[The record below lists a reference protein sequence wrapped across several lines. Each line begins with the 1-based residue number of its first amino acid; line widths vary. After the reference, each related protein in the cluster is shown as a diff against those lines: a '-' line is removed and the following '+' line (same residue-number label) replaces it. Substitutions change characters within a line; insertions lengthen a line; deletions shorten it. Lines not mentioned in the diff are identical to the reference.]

1 MNKTILLT
9 LINTISQTSP
19 EAQTLVKNYVGSNGK
34 IEQIKSTVKVF
45 NALNDLKE
53 TYAGTPV
60 ATVLEAVTT
69 DKEVVDQIEDF
80 ITSAEELEINLTD
93 EQVETVYQKMKNVKS
108 VATSKVIELLGARL
122 NALGSLFTMFN

>member
-80 ITSAEELEINLTD
+80 ITSAEQLEINLTD

-122 NALGSLFTMFN
+122 NALGSLFTMFK

>member
-60 ATVLEAVTT
+60 ATVLDAVTT

-80 ITSAEELEINLTD
+80 ITSAEQLEINLTD

-108 VATSKVIELLGARL
+108 VATSKVIEILGARL
-122 NALGSLFTMFN
+122 NILGSLFNIFK

>member
-34 IEQIKSTVKVF
+34 IEQIKSTVQVF
-45 NALNDLKE
+45 NALNGLKE

-80 ITSAEELEINLTD
+80 ITSAEQLEINLTD

>member
-34 IEQIKSTVKVF
+34 IEQIKSTVQVF
-45 NALNDLKE
+45 NALNGLKE

-69 DKEVVDQIEDF
+69 NKEIVDQIEDF
-80 ITSAEELEINLTD
+80 ITSAEQLEINLTD

>member
-34 IEQIKSTVKVF
+34 IEQIKSTVQVF
-45 NALNDLKE
+45 NALNGLKE

-69 DKEVVDQIEDF
+69 NKEIVDQIEDF
-80 ITSAEELEINLTD
+80 ITSAEQLEINLTD

-122 NALGSLFTMFN
+122 NVLGSLFTMFN

>member
-34 IEQIKSTVKVF
+34 IEQIKSTVQVF

-60 ATVLEAVTT
+60 ATVLDAVTA

-80 ITSAEELEINLTD
+80 ITSAEQLEINLTD

-122 NALGSLFTMFN
+122 NILGSLFTMFK

>member
-34 IEQIKSTVKVF
+34 IEQIKSTVQVF

-80 ITSAEELEINLTD
+80 ITSAEQLEINLTD

-122 NALGSLFTMFN
+122 NILGSLLTMFN

>member
-45 NALNDLKE
+45 NVLNDLKE

-80 ITSAEELEINLTD
+80 ITSAEQLEINLTD

>member
-9 LINTISQTSP
+9 LINTISQTSS

-34 IEQIKSTVKVF
+34 IEQIKSTVQVF

-60 ATVLEAVTT
+60 ATVLDAVTA

-80 ITSAEELEINLTD
+80 ITSAEQLEINLTD

-122 NALGSLFTMFN
+122 NILGSLFTMFK

>member
-34 IEQIKSTVKVF
+34 IEQIKSTVQVF

-80 ITSAEELEINLTD
+80 ITSAEQLEINLTD

-108 VATSKVIELLGARL
+108 VATSKVIEILGARL
-122 NALGSLFTMFN
+122 NILGSLFTMFK

>member
-80 ITSAEELEINLTD
+80 ITSAEQLEINLTD

-108 VATSKVIELLGARL
+108 VATSKVIEILGARL
-122 NALGSLFTMFN
+122 NILGSLFNIFK

>member
-34 IEQIKSTVKVF
+34 IEQIKSTVQVF

-80 ITSAEELEINLTD
+80 ITSAEQLEINLTD

-122 NALGSLFTMFN
+122 NALGSLFTMFK

>member
-60 ATVLEAVTT
+60 ATVLDAVTT

-80 ITSAEELEINLTD
+80 ITSAEQLEINLTD

-122 NALGSLFTMFN
+122 NALGSLFTMFK

>member
-80 ITSAEELEINLTD
+80 ITSAEQLEINLTD

-122 NALGSLFTMFN
+122 NILGSLFNIFK

>member
-34 IEQIKSTVKVF
+34 IEQIKSTVQVF

-60 ATVLEAVTT
+60 ATVLDAVTT

-80 ITSAEELEINLTD
+80 ITSAEQLEINLTD

-108 VATSKVIELLGARL
+108 VATSKVIEILGARL
-122 NALGSLFTMFN
+122 NILGSLFTMFK

>member
-34 IEQIKSTVKVF
+34 IEQIKSTVQVF

-60 ATVLEAVTT
+60 ATVLDAVTT

-80 ITSAEELEINLTD
+80 ITSAEQLEINLTD

-122 NALGSLFTMFN
+122 NVLGSLFTMFK

>member
-108 VATSKVIELLGARL
+108 VATSKVIGLLGARL

>member
-34 IEQIKSTVKVF
+34 IEQIKSTVQVF

-80 ITSAEELEINLTD
+80 ITSAEQLEINLTD

-108 VATSKVIELLGARL
+108 VATSKVIEILGARL
-122 NALGSLFTMFN
+122 NILGSLLTMFN

>member
-60 ATVLEAVTT
+60 ATVLETVTT

-122 NALGSLFTMFN
+122 NVLGSLFTMFK

>member
-80 ITSAEELEINLTD
+80 ITSAEQLEINLTD

-122 NALGSLFTMFN
+122 NALGSLLTMFN

>member
-34 IEQIKSTVKVF
+34 IEQIKSTVQVF

-69 DKEVVDQIEDF
+69 DKEVVDHIEDF
-80 ITSAEELEINLTD
+80 ITSAEQLEINLTD

-122 NALGSLFTMFN
+122 NALGSLFNIFK

>member
-34 IEQIKSTVKVF
+34 IEQIKSTVQVF

-80 ITSAEELEINLTD
+80 ITSAEQLEINLTD

-122 NALGSLFTMFN
+122 NILGSLFTMFK